1 MMIRRNNM
9 LLLGL
14 LSSFVMAFLGVVL
27 MVHFDP
33 LTGILLAITGCIC
46 VLRVMHHIQE
56 YRE

>member
-1 MMIRRNNM
+1 M

-46 VLRVMHHIQE
+46 MLRVMYHIQE